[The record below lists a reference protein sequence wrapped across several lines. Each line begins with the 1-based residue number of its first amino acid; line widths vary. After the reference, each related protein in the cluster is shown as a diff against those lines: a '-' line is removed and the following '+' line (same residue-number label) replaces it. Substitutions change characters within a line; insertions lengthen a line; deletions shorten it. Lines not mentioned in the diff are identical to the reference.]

1 MTTTVLKK
9 RGRHRDAGPGSA
21 ERAKGL
27 VTVASAL
34 VIGLVA
40 SGATWSAFNAQT
52 ANSNNQFNTGTVTI
66 TDNSSGAAMFTSANL
81 RPGVPVSKC
90 IKVTYTGS
98 LSAGV
103 KLYGSTTG
111 TLSSYLTLQV
121 TRGDV
126 SSGAFGDCTNFTP
139 DAATYG
145 LGPGVLYSG
154 PMTSFPSSLGG
165 AVADPNSSWSQNEAH
180 FYRFTVDVADDN
192 AAEGKSATSAFTW
205 DAR

>member
-1 MTTTVLKK
+1 MTRTVNAN
-9 RGRHRDAGPGSA
+9 RGRHRTAGSG
-21 ERAKGL
+21 ERTKGL

-34 VIGLVA
+34 VIGLIA

-52 ANSNNQFNTGTVTI
+52 SNANNQFNTGTVTI
-66 TDNSSGAAMFTSANL
+66 TDNDAEAAMFSVASM
-81 RPGVPVSKC
+81 RPGVPVSRC

-98 LSAGV
+98 LSTGV
-103 KLYGSTTG
+103 KLYGTSTG
-111 TLSSYLTLQV
+111 ALASYLTLSV

-139 DAATYG
+139 DAASYG

-154 PMTSFPSSLGG
+154 TMPSFPNALGS
-165 AVADPNSSWSQNEAH
+165 AIADPNATWAQNEAH

-192 AAEGKSATSAFTW
+192 NAEGKNATAAFTW
-205 DAR
+205 DARS